1 MNKPTPLTTAP
12 VTFDPI
18 EHRYYRLSDG
28 KELQGITGI
37 LSRRLF
43 RDKYAGVPAS
53 ILNAAAQRGS
63 DIHDACQQAVMFGF
77 DTNTAIPEVVAYW
90 YLLANAGVKPLDT
103 EYIVSDGIYYAS
115 PIDMVDEGLN
125 LYDIKTTYTLDTE
138 YVKWQLSIYA
148 YLFELQ
154 NPHLTAGRL
163 YGVHLRGDKA
173 RLVEVERIPVEVI
186 SQLLQA
192 DVQDIEFT
200 IPATTDVAVQV
211 PADVARLAD
220 LESAIIALKA
230 EMKSYEDRKAEVM
243 NTLYEQ
249 MTGSG
254 VSKWETD
261 RITLTAVAPT
271 ESTTFDSKAF
281 KVDDPAT
288 YEKYVKK
295 TPKKGYLKITIK
307 K

>member
-1 MNKPTPLTTAP
+1 MENKVLNTAP

-18 EHRYYRLSDG
+18 EHRYYRIPDG
-28 KELQGITGI
+28 KELRGITGI

-43 RDKYAGVPAS
+43 KNKYAGVPAS
-53 ILNAAAQRGS
+53 ILIAAAQRGS

-77 DTNTAIPEVVAYW
+77 EAEGAMPEVVAY
-90 YLLANAGVKPLDT
+90 YKLLANAGIKPLDT
-103 EYIVSDGIYYAS
+103 EYIVSDGIYYSS
-115 PIDMVDEGLN
+115 PIDMVDEEFN

-163 YGVHLRGDKA
+163 YGVLLRRNKA
-173 RLVEVERIPVEVI
+173 RLVEVERVPVEVI

-192 DVQDIEFT
+192 DVQDIDFT
-200 IPATTDVAVQV
+200 LPATDVATQV

-220 LESAIIALKA
+220 MESAIIALKA
-230 EMKSYEDRKAEVM
+230 EIKAYEDRKAEVM

-271 ESTTFDSKAF
+271 ESATFDAKAF
-281 KVDDPAT
+281 KADDPAT

>member
-1 MNKPTPLTTAP
+1 MDKPILNTAD
-12 VTFDPI
+12 VTFDAVA
-18 EHRYYRLSDG
+18 HKYYRTSDG
-28 KELQGITGI
+28 VELQGITGV

-43 RDKYAGVPAS
+43 PNKYAGIPAS
-53 ILNAAAQRGS
+53 ILDAAAKRGS
-63 DIHDACQQAVMFGF
+63 DIHDECQRAVMFGF
-77 DTNTAIPEVVAYW
+77 DTATATPEAAAYW
-90 YLLANAGVKPLDT
+90 HLLASTGIKPLDT
-103 EYIVSDGIYYAS
+103 EYIVTDGVYYAS
-115 PIDMVDEGLN
+115 PIDMVDKELN
-125 LYDIKTTYTLDTE
+125 LYDIKTTYSLDAE
-138 YVKWQLSIYA
+138 YVRWQLSIYA

-154 NPHLTAGRL
+154 NQHLSVGKL

-200 IPATTDVAVQV
+200 IPTTDVTVQV

-230 EMKSYEDRKAEVM
+230 EIKNYEDRKAEVM

-281 KVDDPAT
+281 KADDPAT

>member
-1 MNKPTPLTTAP
+1 MNKPILNTAP

-18 EHRYYRLSDG
+18 EHKYYRLSDN

-43 RDKYAGVPAS
+43 KDKYAGVPAS

-63 DIHDACQQAVMFGF
+63 NIHDACQQAVMFGF
-77 DTNTAIPEVVAYW
+77 DANTAIPEVVAYW
-90 YLLANAGVKPLDT
+90 ALLANAGVKPLDT

-115 PIDMVDEGLN
+115 PIDMVDEELN
-125 LYDIKTTYTLDTE
+125 LFDIKTTYTLDTE

-173 RLVEVERIPVEVI
+173 RLVEVERVPVEVI

-200 IPATTDVAVQV
+200 IPATTDVTVQV

-230 EMKSYEDRKAEVM
+230 EIKNYEDRKAEVM

-281 KVDDPAT
+281 KADDPAT